1 MPPPPTPIPQPPGPV
16 AYVTALVAAAFVVG
30 VAVGQG
36 GFPATYAQSPAPQ
49 DNPEL
54 LKMYSEDQSDRRD
67 AEKIGWEKISQRDE
81 ARKARATELYRA
93 DALKTGADY
102 YHAAMILQHGGE
114 PEDYLLA
121 HELCVVAIGK
131 GEERGRWLAA
141 ASEDRFLMSLRRP
154 QRFATQY
161 APDPPGTDG
170 PIKLY
175 KVDEGVTDGLRRE
188 FKTPTLAEA
197 RAREAQFNKK

>member
-1 MPPPPTPIPQPPGPV
+1 MSNRPNRRGAV
-16 AYVTALVAAAFVVG
+16 VTALVSAAFVAG

-36 GFPATYAQSPAPQ
+36 ALPATHAQSPPTQ
-49 DNPEL
+49 DNAEL
-54 LKMYSEDQSDRRD
+54 AKMYTEDQSDRRD

-81 ARKARATELYRA
+81 ERKTRVAELYRS

-102 YHAAMILQHGGE
+102 YHAAMILQHGGK

-131 GEERGRWLAA
+131 GEDRGRWLAA
-141 ASEDRFLMSLRRP
+141 ASEDRFLMSIQRP

-161 APDPPGTDG
+161 APDPPGTDS

-175 KVDEGVTDGLRRE
+175 TVDDGVTDGLRRE
-188 FKTPTLAEA
+188 FKAPSLAQA

>member
-1 MPPPPTPIPQPPGPV
+1 MSNIPDHRGAV
-16 AYVTALVAAAFVVG
+16 VTALVAAAFVAG

-36 GFPATYAQSPAPQ
+36 ALAPMYAQSPTAQ
-49 DNPEL
+49 DNAEL
-54 LKMYSEDQSDRRD
+54 ARMYSEDQSDRRD

-81 ARKARATELYRA
+81 ERKARVTELYRS
-93 DALKTGADY
+93 DSLKTGADY
-102 YHAAMILQHGGE
+102 YHAAMILQHGGQ

-141 ASEDRFLMSLRRP
+141 AAEDRFLMSIQRP
-154 QRFATQY
+154 QRFGTQY
-161 APDPPGTDG
+161 APDPPGTNS

-175 KVDEGVTDGLRRE
+175 KVDDGVTDGLRRE

>member
-1 MPPPPTPIPQPPGPV
+1 MSNMPNHRGAV
-16 AYVTALVAAAFVVG
+16 MTALVSAAFALG
-30 VAVGQG
+30 VAVGHVAL
-36 GFPATYAQSPAPQ
+36 PATYAQSPATQ
-49 DNPEL
+49 DNAEL
-54 LKMYSEDQSDRRD
+54 AKMYAEDQSDRRD

-81 ARKARATELYRA
+81 QRKARATELYRT

-131 GEERGRWLAA
+131 GEDRGRWLAA
-141 ASEDRFLMSLRRP
+141 ASEDRFLMSIKRP
-154 QRFATQY
+154 QRVGTQY
-161 APDPPGTDG
+161 APDPPGTNS

-175 KVDEGVTDGLRRE
+175 QVDDGVTDGLRRE
-188 FKTPTLAEA
+188 FKAPTLADA

>member
-1 MPPPPTPIPQPPGPV
+1 MSNVPCCRGV
-16 AYVTALVAAAFVVG
+16 VVTALVAAAFAAG

-36 GFPATYAQSPAPQ
+36 GLPATHAQAPATQ
-49 DNPEL
+49 DNAEL
-54 LKMYSEDQSDRRD
+54 AKMYSEDQSDRRD
-67 AEKIGWEKISQRDE
+67 AEKIGWDKISQRDE
-81 ARKARATELYRA
+81 QRKARATELYRS
-93 DALKTGADY
+93 DVLKTGADY

-131 GEERGRWLAA
+131 GEDRGRWLAA
-141 ASEDRFLMSLRRP
+141 ASEDRFLMSIKRP

-161 APDPPGTDG
+161 APDPPGADG
-170 PIKLY
+170 PIRLY
-175 KVDEGVTDGLRRE
+175 KVDDGVTDGLRRE
-188 FKTPTLAEA
+188 FKAPALADA